1 MSKLIK
7 VLVLLVVVLGAAALV
22 AASYYYGPVIGA
34 NQRGVVVSGG
44 GDGAKGECKVLGP
57 GKHYW
62 FISGYNP
69 ITSAL
74 TVVDVSEKEL
84 HLADP
89 EGGGPGLALN
99 TKDGDTIRVEF
110 AAWYHVIPAKA
121 CVCVSSLG
129 TGGYG
134 KLVSKLIV
142 TTAKA
147 QAAMAESLDFMDG
160 KKQENFV
167 DAVRTEVNHQLADRG
182 LELTVF
188 KCNKFHF
195 SQALKQ
201 KIEEI
206 KKAQAQI
213 EVNQVKLEAAKVK
226 AREMEELA
234 KGHKL
239 VALQEA
245 EARKQSTIMES
256 EAQIIAAQN
265 WVKAETIKAEII
277 LVRSKIKA
285 QALQVEAEA
294 SEVFAGSEGERFLRY
309 RIADS
314 LADAW
319 AQKSSLNPSGDGL
332 GDVTTGLKELSTP
345 ATGGQGT
352 PQE

>member
-1 MSKLIK
+1 MDKLIK
-7 VLVLLVVVLGAAALV
+7 VLVVLIVILGAAALF
-22 AASYYYGPVIGA
+22 AASYYYGPVIKG
-34 NQRGVVVSGG
+34 NQRGVVVTGG
-44 GDGAKGECKVLGP
+44 SYLEDECVILGP

-69 ITSAL
+69 ITSTL
-74 TVVDVSEKEL
+74 TIVDVAEKEL
-84 HLADP
+84 PLADP
-89 EGGGPGLALN
+89 EKPGPGLALT

-110 AAWYHVIPAKA
+110 AAWYHVIPEKA
-121 CVCVSSLG
+121 CACVGALG
-129 TGGYG
+129 NSDYG
-134 KLVSKLIV
+134 QLVGQLVV
-142 TTAKA
+142 TAAKA
-147 QAAMAESLDFMDG
+147 QAASAESLAFMDG
-160 KKQENFV
+160 KMQKHFV
-167 DAVRTEVNHQLADRG
+167 DTVKSEVNRQLADRG

-234 KGHKL
+234 KGRKL

-294 SEVFAGSEGERFLRY
+294 SKVFAGSEGERFLRY

-319 AQKSSLNPSGDGL
+319 AQKNSLKPSGDGL

-345 ATGGQGT
+345 AAGGQSA